1 MSTTYTPPDFTAWLT
16 SIDAAIAAKVA
27 GADIVSYSIGGRQF
41 TKRTLQELLDDRERL
56 LALYNAEQAGG
67 NVTLAN
73 MNGSLF

>member
-1 MSTTYTPPDFTAWLT
+1 MSTTYTPPDYTTWLN

-41 TKRTLQELLDDRERL
+41 SKRSLQELLDDRERL
-56 LALYNAEQAGG
+56 IALYNMEQAGG

-73 MNGSLF
+73 QNGSL